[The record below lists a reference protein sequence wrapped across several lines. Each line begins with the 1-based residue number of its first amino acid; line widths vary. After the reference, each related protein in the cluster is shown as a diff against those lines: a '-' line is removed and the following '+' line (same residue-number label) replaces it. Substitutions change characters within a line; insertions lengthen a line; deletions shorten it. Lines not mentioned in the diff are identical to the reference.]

1 MAGPHK
7 GHDWSRSKKSEED
20 EEDEE
25 DDPVDG
31 MLKKAGC
38 LELHHAVQ
46 DCMAENRDW
55 RKCQKEVAAFKDC
68 VSGKVATATTKQKV
82 ETTTR

>member
-46 DCMAENRDW
+46 VRIKKTGPTLRLGLVINH
-55 RKCQKEVAAFKDC
+55 
-68 VSGKVATATTKQKV
+68 SH
-82 ETTTR
+82 